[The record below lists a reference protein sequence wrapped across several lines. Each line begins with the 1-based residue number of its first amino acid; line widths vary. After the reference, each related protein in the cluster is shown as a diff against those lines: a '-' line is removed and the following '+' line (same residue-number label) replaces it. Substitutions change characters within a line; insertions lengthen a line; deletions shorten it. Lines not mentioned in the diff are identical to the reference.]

1 MLLLSFDTTVL
12 EIKQADKV
20 SKQNGTTN
28 CSIVHWKRFDVTLL
42 LNDQQNKLSAIFN
55 QQMSLEKLKPVI
67 LEYVLISLQL
77 QEDKIKLILI

>member
-1 MLLLSFDTTVL
+1 MH
-12 EIKQADKV
+12 
-20 SKQNGTTN
+20 
-28 CSIVHWKRFDVTLL
+28 CKRFEVALL
-42 LNDQQNKLSAIFN
+42 WNGQQNKLSAIFN